1 MAHVPHHYEPLTTAD
16 SPFLAFETPNCHM
29 HLGGT
34 AIFDARPLMT
44 PEGGVDIDR
53 IRAHVGSRL
62 HLIPRYRQRLAYV
75 PLENHPV
82 WVDDEH
88 FSLAFHVRHTAIPK
102 PGNERQL
109 KRLAGRIMSQ
119 QLDRDR
125 PLWELWIVEG
135 LEGNRFALITKTHHC
150 IADGISAVDLLTVLL
165 SLDAAA
171 PPVDEPP
178 AWTPRPTPSARRLLR
193 DTWLRRANLPLNV
206 WAALRYVLQKP
217 DRVWARVVEG
227 TMATARTIGAGLP
240 LPSETPLN
248 KPIGPHRRL
257 DWVALDLAELKEV
270 KNRLGGTVNDVVLA
284 IVAGA
289 IRRFL
294 RHRHV
299 ELERLHFR
307 VVIPVS
313 VRTVDQ
319 RGTVNNRAS
328 AWLMSLPIDE
338 ENPYARLVRVQET
351 TLALKQSRQERG
363 PAVLGEAAEMVGT
376 AFLTLGVR
384 LVSRLSPFNLIV
396 TNIPGPQTPLY
407 LLGAQ
412 LLAGYPLVPLF
423 ENQGLGIA
431 LFSYA
436 GQVFW
441 GVNADWELVPDVDE
455 VARAIQASFAEL
467 RDAAARTVYDLARRA
482 ERATR

>member
-1 MAHVPHHYEPLTTAD
+1 MRPYYEPLTAAD
-16 SPFLAFETPNCHM
+16 RSFLAFETASCHM

-34 AIFDARPLMT
+34 ALFDVGPLAT
-44 PEGGVDIDR
+44 PEGGVDVER
-53 IRAHVGSRL
+53 LRAHVGARL
-62 HLIPRYRQRLAYV
+62 HLIPRYRQRLAWV
-75 PLENHPV
+75 PLEQRAV

-88 FSLAFHVRHTAIPK
+88 FSLAFHVRHTALPR
-102 PGNERQL
+102 PGDEQQL
-109 KRLAGRIMSQ
+109 KQLAGRIMSQ
-119 QLDRDR
+119 QLDRAR

-135 LEGNRFALITKTHHC
+135 LEGNRFALVTKTHHC

-165 SLDAAA
+165 SLDANA
-171 PPVDEPP
+171 PPSEEPAAWVPRP
-178 AWTPRPTPSARRLLR
+178 APTPRELLR
-193 DTWLRRANLPLNV
+193 DVWLRRANVPLNV
-206 WAALRYVLQKP
+206 WAALRYVARRP
-217 DRVWARVVEG
+217 DRAWARVVEG
-227 TMATARTIGAGLP
+227 ATATARTIGAGLP

-248 KPIGPHRRL
+248 RPIGPHRRL
-257 DWVALDLAELKEV
+257 EWLALDLAEVKEV

-284 IVAGA
+284 TVTGA

-294 RHRHV
+294 RRRRV
-299 ELERLHFR
+299 EVERLNFR
-307 VVIPVS
+307 VVVPVS

-328 AWLMSLPIDE
+328 GWLMSLPIDE
-338 ENPYARLVRVQET
+338 EHPYARLLRVQEA

-363 PAVLGEAAEMVGT
+363 PAVLGEAAEMVGG

-396 TNIPGPQTPLY
+396 TNIPGPPTPLY
-407 LLGAQ
+407 LLGAK

-423 ENQGLGIA
+423 ENQGLAIA

-436 GQVFW
+436 GRLFW
-441 GVNADWELVPDVDE
+441 GLNADWDLVPDVHD
-455 VARAIQASFAEL
+455 VARAIEASFAEL
-467 RDAAARTVYDLARRA
+467 RDAAARTVYGVARPA